1 MILILD
7 HAARSR
13 FNTLPSRPTRDRAL
27 EQAYLQYK
35 SSGTRDAV
43 VNKRFPRLPGYQQ
56 YSILEITKFVLSHR
70 LQLDNSS
77 LVPVPASV
85 PASGKRQVYVFPLLV
100 LLLLLLLFLS
110 TKSKN

>member
-13 FNTLPSRPTRDRAL
+13 FDGLPSRPTRDRAL
-27 EQAYLQYK
+27 KQAYLQYK
-35 SSGTRDAV
+35 SSGTHNAV
-43 VNKRFPRLPGYQQ
+43 VNERFPRLPGYQQ
-56 YSILEITKFVLSHR
+56 YSILEITEFVLSHR
-70 LQLDNSS
+70 LQL
-77 LVPVPASV
+77 V

-100 LLLLLLLFLS
+100 LLFLLFLFLS